1 MKKKLIIGMSL
12 ACAAIL
18 ASTTALTLTH
28 NRMLTAKA
36 GGNERTL
43 VFDKDSEK
51 SFSNNTATVS
61 EGNMR
66 IYSDFAF
73 SLEDGLFTT
82 ASQSGH
88 YFAIYYNQIVGD
100 GYNVYQGFNEATVT
114 SVTIKYQVNN
124 GHNVY
129 LCWGN
134 LKEDRSE
141 MQYYGGAT
149 TEFTCYGTVNP
160 REDTIAAGDFFD
172 NQEAAKSSVYR
183 AIAIRGTVGVK
194 IYSVTVNFTCK

>member
-28 NRMLTAKA
+28 NKMLTAKA

-43 VFDKDSEK
+43 VFDKDSEI
-51 SFSNNTATVS
+51 SFSNNTATAS

-66 IYSDFAF
+66 LYSDFAF
-73 SLEDGLFTT
+73 SVADGLFTT

-124 GHNVY
+124 GQNVY

-160 REDTIAAGDFFD
+160 REDTIAAGDFFT
-172 NQEAAKSSVYR
+172 NQENAKGSIYR
-183 AIAIRGTVGVK
+183 AIAIRGAVGVN

>member
-18 ASTTALTLTH
+18 ASTTALTLAH
-28 NRMLTAKA
+28 NKMLTAKA

-43 VFDKDSEK
+43 VFDKDSEI
-51 SFSNNTATVS
+51 SFSNNTATAS

-66 IYSDFAF
+66 LYSDFAV
-73 SLEDGLFTT
+73 SVDDGLFRT

-88 YFAIYYNQIVGD
+88 YFAIYYNQIVGQ
-100 GYNVYQGFNEATVT
+100 GYNVYEGFNEATVT
-114 SVTIKYQVNN
+114 SVTIKYQASN
-124 GHNVY
+124 GQNPY

-134 LKEDRSE
+134 LKEDKSE
-141 MQYYGGAT
+141 MQFYGDAT
-149 TEFTCYGTVNP
+149 TQLTFYGTVNP
-160 REDTIAAGDFFD
+160 REDTISTGDFFT
-172 NQEAAKSSVYR
+172 NQENAKGSIYR
-183 AIAIRGTVGVK
+183 AIAIRGSVGVN